1 MENIDE
7 ILQVSDGVMIA
18 RGDMMSVDD
27 VTEILAVDLIGTL
40 LDDEQIVVAT
50 NQGEPLS
57 GRNSQAEEEY
67 RNICRRLM
75 GEEVPF
81 AQIRQKKGMLSR
93 LFKRHGE
100 SAGRTDWIL
109 IVVNKSFM

>member
-1 MENIDE
+1 
-7 ILQVSDGVMIA
+7 
-18 RGDMMSVDD
+18 MSVDD

-57 GRNSQAEEEY
+57 GKNSQAEEEY
-67 RNICRRLM
+67 RNICKRLM

-81 AQIRQKKGMLSR
+81 VEIRQKKNMFSR
-93 LFKRHGE
+93 LFRKH
-100 SAGRTDWIL
+100 
-109 IVVNKSFM
+109 